1 MTHENQHKDLLD
13 FPGAAALERAGRTEP
28 LDPAVQA
35 RAHSLVLG
43 AIAADATDTQET
55 VRAEVVKPRFGRN
68 RMFALAAAV
77 AAIAVGAAILPV
89 TDIGGDG
96 PAASASAS
104 EVFTTMA
111 NHFTIADR
119 VNSESITEHLK
130 GKSATAPYWKT
141 KVTGWVEGNH
151 ASTDTIYL
159 SRNSMTIKSEDGT
172 TAVKKFDSEREWA
185 VGKGWV
191 DWDHLKNLPAEP
203 DALRRALSAGA
214 KGSDAA
220 AEQTVRQAGELL
232 ISAPITNKVR
242 AAVFRVLA
250 KTPGATVKEGVKDAV
265 GRSGTRITWKW
276 DKRFTEQNP
285 KDWGF
290 SPATD
295 GKNPKGYKLEPGPI
309 LRQHWIVSP
318 SDGRILEV
326 NHDEHDKPGHVV
338 RRSTYLSVGP
348 AKTTD

>member
-1 MTHENQHKDLLD
+1 MTHEDQHTDLLD

-43 AIAADATDTQET
+43 AIAADAADAQDI
-55 VRAEVVKPRFGRN
+55 VPAKVVKPRFGRN
-68 RMFALAAAV
+68 RVFALAAAV
-77 AAIAVGAAILPV
+77 AAVAVGAAILPV

-111 NHFTIADR
+111 DHISTET
-119 VNSESITEHLK
+119 VTEHVSNK
-130 GKSATAPYWKT
+130 DVTAPYWKT
-141 KVTGWVEGNH
+141 VVTGWVEGNR

-159 SRNSMTIKSEDGT
+159 SRDSMTIKSEDGT
-172 TAVKKFDSEREWA
+172 TAVKQFDSEREWA

-203 DALRRALSAGA
+203 DALRRALSAGT

-290 SPATD
+290 SPATE

-326 NHDEHDKPGHVV
+326 DHDEHDRPGHVV

-348 AKTTD
+348 AQNTR